1 MIFLTYVYKLGFY
14 KSIIKFFDSRDSIF
28 VSVSGSL
35 LFGFSWAVFYI
46 FQFSDSATSYST
58 IIILQ
63 GLLLAS
69 VLYAFINIS
78 RDVAKYLLYPYFT
91 NDDAKPVIIYGAGR
105 AGNELYQSLLLDPS
119 KRVLAFF
126 DDSKNLKNQLINNI
140 PILGSF
146 KKIIQLKESFS
157 NLDIFCDV
165 SKSNNMMSS
174 VSLSLF
180 SVNLAINLFSFSLGL
195 VLVIALN
202 CVTRLLSLL
211 VPCEQEVIDNIEV
224 TRE

>member
-1 MIFLTYVYKLGFY
+1 MHKLASTLSQLSRNFKIFVVLITDLISAFICWIVCGPPMATLISTNFASGIGNIIYSQIFSFIFPVMIFLTYVYKLGFY

-140 PILGSF
+140 PILGLS
-146 KKIIQLKESFS
+146 KKSLTLAKI
-157 NLDIFCDV
+157 
-165 SKSNNMMSS
+165 SS
-174 VSLSLF
+174 
-180 SVNLAINLFSFSLGL
+180 
-195 VLVIALN
+195 
-202 CVTRLLSLL
+202 
-211 VPCEQEVIDNIEV
+211 PCL
-224 TRE
+224 